1 MSVLTSQNAYQVHQQ
16 VPRWKESPELRILS
30 WNIYMLPYL
39 SLFNDN
45 DQRSKAIAERLNGS
59 DYHIIVFQEAFSSKC
74 RNIMSRILLASFPF
88 QYGPANGSKFSLRTN
103 SGLWIVSKFPLTQ
116 LDQLQFSVSKGF
128 DIVARKGAV
137 LFEGRFKGSKFQLL
151 ATHLQSDGSHELRR
165 KQCSEIR
172 ECLLNVHHQKDTP
185 QFLCGDFNIDM
196 FDSAQYMEMLRIL
209 DASNGQVN
217 GEMMVTYDEIN
228 NNLAFRP
235 NGKRRIIDYALVR
248 NASIIERVERKV
260 ETFLSGIGEGE
271 TNLSDH
277 YAMEFNVNFFE
288 INELSIFP

>member
-1 MSVLTSQNAYQVHQQ
+1 MSVLTSQNANQVHQQ

-103 SGLWIVSKFPLTQ
+103 SGLWIVSKFPLAQ

-151 ATHLQSDGSHELRR
+151 ATHLQSEDSHELRR

-172 ECLLNVHHQKDTP
+172 EHLLNPHHQKDIP

-196 FDSAQYMEMLRIL
+196 FESAKYMEMLRIL

-228 NNLAFRP
+228 NNLAYRP
-235 NGKRRIIDYALVR
+235 NGKRQILDYALIR
-248 NASIIERVERKV
+248 NAGIIDKVERKV
-260 ETFLSGIGEGE
+260 QTFLTGIGEGE
-271 TNLSDH
+271 TYLSDH
-277 YAMEFNVNFFE
+277 YAMEFNVNFSE